1 MKSLSALL
9 VAASFVAM
17 GIVPQFVDGRQD
29 IKTTGGVLA
38 ERIQDLDLSDEQ
50 EAKIAEI
57 RTKNR
62 PKVAEAKKSL
72 ASILKEEVEKI
83 GDVLTPEQKT
93 KLAATKE
100 ERREHRQESLAEGI
114 AHLEELDLTDAEMM
128 KIGEFRK
135 EYRPKFV
142 KALEGLKGLLSD
154 DQRKIRE
161 EALKADK
168 KRREIITSLKLSD
181 DQKAKVEAVGKEFG
195 GLFRDE
201 MAKIRDFLTEGQK
214 EKLEELKDERQD
226 RVRDRRAHW
235 IANLKDLELSK
246 EQVSKIMD
254 IRREYRPKVHEAGNM
269 LRAIVRDELE
279 MIVATI
285 KR

>member
-1 MKSLSALL
+1 MKSLSSLL

-17 GIVPQFVDGRQD
+17 GIAPQLVDGRQD
-29 IKTTGGVLA
+29 IKGSGGVLA
-38 ERIQDLDLSDEQ
+38 ERIQDLDLSDDQ

-57 RTKNR
+57 RKTNR

-72 ASILKEEVEKI
+72 VNILKEEVDKI
-83 GDVLTPEQKT
+83 RDVLTPEQKK
-93 KLAATKE
+93 KLEATKE

-128 KIGEFRK
+128 KIGEIRK

-168 KRREIITSLKLSD
+168 NRKEIIMSLKLTD
-181 DQKAKVEAVGKEFG
+181 DQKTKVEAVGKEFG

-201 MAKIRDFLTEGQK
+201 MAKIRDLLTETQK
-214 EKLEELKDERQD
+214 EKLEELKDERQE
-226 RVRDRRAHW
+226 RIRDRMAHW
-235 IANLKDLELSK
+235 ISNLKDLELSK

-254 IRREYRPKVHEAGNM
+254 IRKEYRPKVHEAGNR
-269 LRAIVRDELE
+269 LRATIRDELE
-279 MIVATI
+279 MIVAI
-285 KR
+285 VKR